1 MSQNGENLN
10 EEQQEQLLF
19 MMLIQQHQQIAMMGL
34 GKIQNPATNE
44 MDKDLSSAKY
54 AIDTL
59 AMLKKYTQ
67 GNLSKEASGYLEQT
81 LTNLRLNYADE
92 SKKAK
97 AAKDEGEGE
106 EKTDSDE

>member
-1 MSQNGENLN
+1 MNNNGENLN

-34 GKIQNPATNE
+34 GKIQNPATQE
-44 MDKDLSSAKY
+44 MEKDLSSAKY

-59 AMLKKYTQ
+59 GMLKKYTK
-67 GNLSKEASGYLEQT
+67 GNLSNEADSYLDQT
-81 LTNLRLNYADE
+81 LTNLRLNYAEE

-97 AAKDEGEGE
+97 DDDSEEAK
-106 EKTDSDE
+106 